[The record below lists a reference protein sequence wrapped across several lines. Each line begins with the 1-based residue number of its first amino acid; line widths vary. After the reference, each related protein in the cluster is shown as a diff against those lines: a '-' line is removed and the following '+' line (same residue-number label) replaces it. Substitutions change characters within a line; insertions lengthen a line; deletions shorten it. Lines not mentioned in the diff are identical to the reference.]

1 MAVYVP
7 VVLLSMLIILSAV
20 LLTSNAARRSQLQT
34 AMDLKQ
40 SYEADNSRA
49 AEIYAELTSSS
60 TGGENDEETPKEP
73 NYIYIEEFETLPS
86 YANVSTTWTASNS
99 ILTLTATGNDP
110 RVNMYNI
117 TSFDPK
123 IYRYI
128 EVRYNSN
135 TNTTME
141 FFMIE
146 NPTDQTYAVSG
157 DIIGDGEWHILTIDL
172 WTNEEVKNRDNIT
185 GCRWDWCTGDTVIM
199 DVDYIKIKDI
209 ENENSI

>member
-1 MAVYVP
+1 MKRRLKEEKGSMAVYVS

-86 YANVSTTWTASNS
+86 YANVSTTWTATVSYTH
-99 ILTLTATGNDP
+99 LW
-110 RVNMYNI
+110 YE
-117 TSFDPK
+117 TSYCNVFSK
-123 IYRYI
+123 
-128 EVRYNSN
+128 
-135 TNTTME
+135 
-141 FFMIE
+141 
-146 NPTDQTYAVSG
+146 
-157 DIIGDGEWHILTIDL
+157 
-172 WTNEEVKNRDNIT
+172 
-185 GCRWDWCTGDTVIM
+185 
-199 DVDYIKIKDI
+199 
-209 ENENSI
+209 